1 MKRRF
6 YQKILSKQK
15 WLFLLVVSIAVLS
28 DPVAAMPFLKP
39 GAISVRL
46 RTNTVEMGQDAVQR
60 MITGVVNS
68 PDGPAV
74 GVSVTIAGNA
84 QRGVVTKDNGEY
96 SILAFPT
103 DSLVFSYVGMLPQT
117 ILVGSQTVINVELVP
132 DPSALDE
139 VTVVAFGTQK
149 KESVVSAITTVTPRE
164 LRVPSSNLT
173 VALAGRIAGLIAY
186 QRSGEPGLDNADFF
200 VRGVT
205 SFGYATSPLILIDNL
220 EMSAEDLARMQP
232 DDIASFS
239 ILKDASATALYGAR
253 GANGVIMITTK
264 EGKEGKAQISVR
276 YEKSVSSPTQQVE
289 IADPVTFMKLHN
301 EAILTRDPLWQLP
314 YSQEKIENTAAGIN
328 PLVYPATDWYD
339 MLFKRFAVNDRVN
352 LNISGGGRVARYY
365 VAGTFNQDNGVLKVD
380 PRNNFNSNID
390 LKKYLLRSNINI
402 NITPTTE
409 VVTRLHATFDD
420 YTGPIDGGAD
430 LFNKVMRTNPV
441 LFPAYYPADE
451 DRELVQHTLFG
462 NYDDGNYLNPYADLM
477 RGYKDYSTS
486 NMMAQFEIN
495 QDLRF
500 FLKGLRMTGM
510 FSTSRY
516 SAFDVQRFYTP
527 FYYSLANYDKTTGQH
542 TLSPINP
549 EDGTEHLDYLEGAK
563 QVSSNTYLQTTLN
576 YDRGFGENHNVGGLL
591 VFYMRNEL
599 IGNAGSLQNS
609 LAFRNMGLSGRGTY
623 GFKGRYFLEANFGY
637 NGSERF
643 SAKNRFGFF
652 PSVGGAWVVS
662 NEQFWSGGIAKVIPT
677 LKLRATVGLVGND
690 AIGSANERFFHLSQ
704 VNMDDASKA
713 FTFGSEFQY
722 TKNGISVTRY
732 ENEDITWET
741 AQKTN
746 LGLEMKILDFLN
758 LNVDVYEEHRR
769 NILMTRAHVPNTLGL
784 QSMPMANVGEALGRG
799 IDASMDIQKSFSNGW
814 WVIGR
819 ANITYAT
826 SEYRM
831 YEEADFRD
839 TPWKSRIGYSLGQTW
854 GYVAERLFV
863 DEYEVRNSPQQAPGT
878 MAGDIKYKDI
888 NGDGLIDELDQVAIG
903 FPTTPEIIYGFGFST
918 GYKAFDLSC
927 FFQGL
932 ARESFWVNPSS
943 TAPFVSQTALL
954 KVYEESH
961 WSESNRDLYA
971 LWPRLSPTLSA
982 NNTAVSTWFMQNGAF
997 LRLKTVELGGT
1008 IPERLT
1014 RRAGIARARLY
1025 ASGMNL
1031 LTFSAFKLW
1040 DPEMAGNGLG
1050 YPIQKVYNFG
1060 LQITF

>member
-1 MKRRF
+1 MKREI
-6 YQKILSKQK
+6 YQLVLSKQK
-15 WLFLLVVSIAVLS
+15 WLLLSLAWGIVLYL
-28 DPVAAMPFLKP
+28 P
-39 GAISVRL
+39 
-46 RTNTVEMGQDAVQR
+46 
-60 MITGVVNS
+60 
-68 PDGPAV
+68 GPASALSKRTELV
-74 GVSVTIAGNA
+74 LPAVPQLVHDHPQKMIIGIVSGSEGPIAGVSVTIVGSPEK
-84 QRGVVTKDNGEY
+84 GVITNEKGEY
-96 SILAFPT
+96 SISAQAS
-103 DSLVFSYVGMLPQT
+103 DSLKFSYVGMSPQT
-117 ILVGSQTVINVELVP
+117 VLVGDKTVINVALLV
-132 DPSALDE
+132 DESSLEE

-149 KESVVSAITTVTPRE
+149 KESVVSAITSVSPKD

-173 VALAGRIAGLIAY
+173 VALAGQIAGLIAY

-200 VRGVT
+200 IRGVT

-220 EMSAEDLARMQP
+220 EMTAEDLARMQP

-239 ILKDASATALYGAR
+239 ILKDASATSLYGAR
-253 GANGVIMITTK
+253 GANGVIMVTTK

-276 YEKSVSSPTQQVE
+276 YEKSVSSPTQQIQ
-289 IADPVTFMKLHN
+289 IADPITYMKLHN
-301 EAILTRDPLWQLP
+301 EAVLTRDPLGQLP
-314 YSQEKIENTAAGIN
+314 YSYEKIENTELGTN
-328 PLVYPATDWYD
+328 PLVYPATDWHN
-339 MLFKRFAVNDRVN
+339 MLFKRQAVNDRVN
-352 LNISGGGRVARYY
+352 LNISGGGKVARYY

-390 LKKYLLRSNINI
+390 LKKYLLRSNIHI
-402 NITPTTE
+402 NITSTTE
-409 VVTRLHATFDD
+409 AVTRLHATFDD

-451 DRELVQHTLFG
+451 DRRLVQHTLFG
-462 NYDDGNYLNPYADLM
+462 NFDDGNYLNPYADLM

-500 FLKGLRMTGM
+500 FTQGLRMTGM

-516 SAFDVQRFYTP
+516 SSFDVQRFYTP
-527 FYYSLANYDKTTGQH
+527 FLYSLASYDKATGAH
-542 TLSPINP
+542 VLSPINP

-563 QVSSNTYLQTTLN
+563 LVSSNTYLQTTLN
-576 YDRGFGENHNVGGLL
+576 YERGFGDDHNVGGLL

-623 GFKGRYFLEANFGY
+623 GYKGRYFLEANFGY

-643 SAKNRFGFF
+643 SEKNRFGFF

-662 NEQFWSGGIAKVIPT
+662 NEPFWKSGIADLIPT

-690 AIGSANERFFHLSQ
+690 AIGSAAERFFHLSQ
-704 VNMDDASKA
+704 VNMNDASKA

-741 AQKTN
+741 ARKTN
-746 LGLEMKILDFLN
+746 LGMEMKISGFMN
-758 LNVDVYEEHRR
+758 LNIDVYKEHRR

-784 QSMPMANVGEALGRG
+784 LSMPMANVGEARGKG
-799 IDASMDIQKSFSNGW
+799 IDVAVDVQKNFPSSW
-814 WVIGR
+814 WIIGR
-819 ANITYAT
+819 ANMTYAT
-826 SEYRM
+826 SEFLV
-831 YEEADFRD
+831 YEEPDFSQ
-839 TPWKSRIGYSLGQTW
+839 TPWKSRIGYPLSQTW

-863 DEYEVRNSPQQAPGT
+863 DENEVRNSPQQAPGT

-888 NGDGLIDELDQVAIG
+888 NGDGVVDELDQVAIG

-932 ARESFWVNPSS
+932 SRESFWVNPSS
-943 TAPFVSQTALL
+943 TAPFAGQTALL

-961 WSESNRDLYA
+961 WSEGNRDLYA
-971 LWPRLSPTLSA
+971 LWPRLSANTNA

-1008 IPERLT
+1008 LPGHLT
-1014 RRAGIARARLY
+1014 QRAGIARARLY
-1025 ASGMNL
+1025 VSGMNL
-1031 LTFSAFKLW
+1031 LTMSAFKLW

-1060 LQITF
+1060 IQVTF

>member
-6 YQKILSKQK
+6 YQKKPFKQK
-15 WLFLLVVSIAVLS
+15 WLFLLMVNIATLAGSVSAVPLKTEGDKSLS
-28 DPVAAMPFLKP
+28 ENHP
-39 GAISVRL
+39 
-46 RTNTVEMGQDAVQR
+46 AVHSDSLQK
-60 MITGVVNS
+60 MITGVVSS
-68 PDGPAV
+68 PEGPVV

-96 SILAFPT
+96 NILAFPT
-103 DSLVFSYVGMLPQT
+103 DSLIFSYVGMLPQT
-117 ILVGSQTVINVELVP
+117 ILVGDQTVINVSLVT

-149 KESVVSAITTVTPRE
+149 KESVVSAITTVTPKE

-239 ILKDASATALYGAR
+239 ILKDASATSLYGAR

-264 EGKEGKAQISVR
+264 EGTEGKAQISVR

-289 IADPVTFMKLHN
+289 ISDPVTFMKLHN
-301 EAILTRDPLWQLP
+301 EAILTRDPLGQLP
-314 YSQEKIENTAAGIN
+314 YSQEKIENTAAGAN

-339 MLFKRFAVNDRVN
+339 MLFKRSAVNDRVN

-430 LFNKVMRTNPV
+430 LFNKVMHTNPV

-462 NYDDGNYLNPYADLM
+462 NYDDGTYLNPYADLM

-495 QDLRF
+495 QDLKF

-542 TLSPINP
+542 ILSPINP

-576 YDRGFGENHNVGGLL
+576 YDRGFGADHNVGGLL

-623 GFKGRYFLEANFGY
+623 GFKSRYFLEANFGY

-652 PSVGGAWVVS
+652 PSVGGAWMVS
-662 NEQFWSGGIAKVIPT
+662 NEPFWSGGIAKIIPT
-677 LKLRATVGLVGND
+677 LKLRATIGLVGND
-690 AIGSANERFFHLSQ
+690 AIGSASERFFHLSQ
-704 VNMDDASKA
+704 VNMNDADKA

-722 TKNGISVTRY
+722 SKNGISVTRY

-741 AQKTN
+741 AQKVN
-746 LGLEMKILDFLN
+746 LGLEMKVLDFLN
-758 LNVDVYEEHRR
+758 LNVDVYKEHRR

-799 IDASMDIQKSFSNGW
+799 IDVSMDIQKSFNNGW

-819 ANITYAT
+819 ANMTYAT
-826 SEYRM
+826 SEFM
-831 YEEADFRD
+831 VYEEADFRN

-932 ARESFWVNPSS
+932 ARESFWVNPSN
-943 TAPFVSQTALL
+943 TAPFVGQTALL
-954 KVYEESH
+954 KVYEDSH
-961 WSESNRDLYA
+961 WSEGNRDLYA
-971 LWPRLSPTLSA
+971 LWPRFSPTLSA

-1008 IPERLT
+1008 LPEQLT
-1014 RRAGIARARLY
+1014 RKAGIARARLY
-1025 ASGMNL
+1025 VSGMNL